1 MLYFAQCGNPTEYEN
16 YIVDA
21 DSESKVLQWLEEMI
35 ELNDDCIE
43 EFDDSAA
50 IIGTTYLQ
58 VEPYDAHNEE
68 HYDTRLSSGILYIT

>member
-21 DSESKVLQWLEEMI
+21 ESETKVLQWLEEMI
-35 ELNDDCIE
+35 CIDDDSIE

-50 IIGTTYLQ
+50 IMGTTYMQ
-58 VEPYDAHNEE
+58 VERYDEHNEE
-68 HYDTRLSSGILYIT
+68 HYDTRQSSGVLYIT